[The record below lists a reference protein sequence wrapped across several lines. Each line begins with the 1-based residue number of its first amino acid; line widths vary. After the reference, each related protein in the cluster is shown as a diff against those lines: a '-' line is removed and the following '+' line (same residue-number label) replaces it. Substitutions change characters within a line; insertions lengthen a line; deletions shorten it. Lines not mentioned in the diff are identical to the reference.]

1 MSARA
6 AAGARAPDGA
16 ALVRP
21 ASPSDLA
28 TLAELWIA
36 ITRHHEPLDPLFR
49 LRPGAE
55 GAAREFLRAWLRD
68 PDARAFLAEVEGSA
82 VGMACVRIDRAPPI
96 LDEVERGEVTD
107 LFVRGAWRRRGVGR
121 ALADAALDWVA
132 SRGVGRVEV
141 RVADANAGARS
152 FWRALG
158 FGAHVEVLQLR
169 LPERGRARR

>member
-1 MSARA
+1 MSAG
-6 AAGARAPDGA
+6 AAGAHAGDGA
-16 ALVRP
+16 ARVRAAGP
-21 ASPSDLA
+21 GDLA
-28 TLAELWIA
+28 ALTALWLE

-55 GAAREFLRAWLRD
+55 GEVRELLRAWLRD
-68 PDARAFLAEVEGSA
+68 PDARAFLAEAGGA
-82 VGMACVRIDRAPPI
+82 ALGMACVRIDRAPPI
-96 LDEVERGEVTD
+96 LEEVERGEITD

-132 SRGVGRVEV
+132 SRGVRRVEV

-158 FGAHVEVLQLR
+158 FGAHVEVLQRR
-169 LPERGRARR
+169 LPGR